1 MINKIKLM
9 TASVFVT
16 LLSACGG
23 GGGGGSNVVVAP
35 VSAIPLQ
42 IAMKNIYGTSWSAS
56 GVISGTRSVISNSCN
71 GGNGGVCNI
80 NVTGNFTRTTTFSGL
95 TAITNYAQ
103 TFESQ
108 GINTTYTTTFTSD
121 FSTISFGSCSLNLPS
136 MVNVGYTQVSSC
148 ANLTITAS
156 TDPTMVIMTIN
167 NSAGTEI
174 YNVGTNGTA
183 GPVRLIRT
191 GKLIPAWT
199 LVDFSINL
207 NY

>member
-1 MINKIKLM
+1 MITEIKLV
-9 TASVFVT
+9 SVSAILI

-23 GGGGGSNVVVAP
+23 GGGGGGAVVAP

-42 IAMKNIYGTSWSAS
+42 IAMKNIYATTWSAS
-56 GVISGTRSVISNSCN
+56 GTISGTRSVISNSCN

-80 NVTGNFTRTTTFSGL
+80 NVTGNFTRTTTFNGL
-95 TAITNYAQ
+95 SAITNYAQ

-108 GINTTYTTTFTSD
+108 GINTSYTTTFASD
-121 FSTISFGSCSLNLPS
+121 YSTISFGSCSLNLPS

-183 GPVRLIRT
+183 GPVKLVRS

>member
-1 MINKIKLM
+1 MANKIKLITV
-9 TASVFVT
+9 TAVLS

-23 GGGGGSNVVVAP
+23 GGGGGATVVAP

-42 IAMKNIYGTSWSAS
+42 IAMKNIYGTSWTAS
-56 GVISGTRSVISNSCN
+56 GSISGTQTALSNSCN
-71 GGNGGVCNI
+71 GGNGGFCDTAI
-80 NVTGNFTRTTTFSGL
+80 TGNFTRTTTFSGL

-103 TFESQ
+103 TFVSQ
-108 GINTTYTTTFTSD
+108 GINTSYTTTFASD
-121 FSTISFGSCSLNLPS
+121 YSTISFGSCSLNLPS

-183 GPVRLIRT
+183 GPVKLVRK

>member
-1 MINKIKLM
+1 MINKIKLL
-9 TASVFVT
+9 TATAVLS
-16 LLSACGG
+16 LLTACGG
-23 GGGGGSNVVVAP
+23 GGGSGAVVAP

-42 IAMKNIYGTSWSAS
+42 IAMKNIYGTSWTAS
-56 GVISGTRSVISNSCN
+56 GAISGYQTALSNSCN
-71 GGNGGVCNI
+71 GGNGGFCNTPI
-80 NVTGNFTRTTTFSGL
+80 TGNFTRTTTLNGFS
-95 TAITNYAQ
+95 AITNYAQ
-103 TFESQ
+103 TFASQ
-108 GINTTYTTTFTSD
+108 GINTTYTTTFASD
-121 FSTISFGSCSLNLPS
+121 YSTISFGSCSLNLPS